1 MSFELIYTSARRG
14 LRTGASG
21 FCTVAATDGIPRALQ
36 DKLESLSGYRHTE
49 AAFGHTAPVNHAH
62 LTVRIQRKIYH
73 VVSRIG
79 DAGIDSTGRTNKI
92 AHHLAL
98 SSSELSRFHE
108 GPAAL
113 FADDQ
118 FWYEVWD
125 SEPTLLEP
133 NRTPKSRTIGSAGFD
148 TWEQLFGDA
157 GWAGVLGS
165 AVADRMQSVSVI
177 VPGAHAQDTL
187 QLLNEALQLV
197 PHERRW
203 DVCFST
209 YYSRH
214 VSGMQCHW
222 RFVLDGTSEARRLRA
237 RVQGILVDPTV
248 SASRP
253 SDDNLFVR
261 AAREGRPEQILK
273 AENQTPPQ
281 KSRGNH
287 ERTESAESVWPDAEA
302 TMGRRGR
309 GAFADDDDD
318 SQPPVSGFGQRRR
331 SRTPQPRTPPMT
343 ARSPFDIPEEEFS
356 AERAESHN
364 TDNGADNNFQEGGFE
379 LGSRRSALILV
390 AVLSLALL
398 SILVYFGIQ
407 QLS

>member
-133 NRTPKSRTIGSAGFD
+133 KRIPKSTTTADAGFD
-148 TWEQLFGDA
+148 AWTQLFGDA
-157 GWAGVLGS
+157 GWAGVLAS

-177 VPGAHAQDTL
+177 VPGAHARDTL

-253 SDDNLFVR
+253 SDDNPFVR
-261 AAREGRPEQILK
+261 AAREGRPDRILK
-273 AENQTPPQ
+273 ADSSSKRRRPRVT
-281 KSRGNH
+281 H
-287 ERTESAESVWPDAEA
+287 EPEAAESRWPDAQA
-302 TMGRRGR
+302 TMRRRGR
-309 GAFADDDDD
+309 GASADDDDD

-343 ARSPFDIPEEEFS
+343 ARSPFDIPEEDFA
-356 AERAESHN
+356 AERTGGDNADESSN
-364 TDNGADNNFQEGGFE
+364 DDFQEGRIE
-379 LGSRRSALILV
+379 PGSRRSALILV